1 MTRENTKGKTPQS
14 SDCPVTLLKC
24 NKSCQDI
31 LELKKKQITKKINE
45 IPNKHFGNYLR
56 DINKYYILLL
66 HVNQEKKCLVTDN
79 GY

>member
-1 MTRENTKGKTPQS
+1 MRTQKGKTPQS

-31 LELKKKQITKKINE
+31 LKLKKQITKKIM
-45 IPNKHFGNYLR
+45 KYLIKFWKLLKR
-56 DINKYYILLL
+56 QKQIL
-66 HVNQEKKCLVTDN
+66 VFTTTCKSREKCLVTDN